1 MKKIYNIAWKDI
13 KNRFSSPMEIMFFL
27 VLPIIFTYLL
37 SGTIGS
43 GGRTYEL
50 IVVDQDQTS
59 LSGQLIEELTPA
71 GSMEI
76 VLASSEESEAL
87 ADAQDTA
94 AILTI
99 PTGFQERLYGG
110 WPVDLALQE
119 AGDEDAYDAAE
130 QQVFA
135 AVEQMSRVLLAAN
148 VSTAEYEKRGDFT
161 DAAMRERYYDA
172 SFTSAEAA
180 FDHLPQRVEIRTPDE
195 GIVYE
200 RENATNVQASAGQL
214 ITWVFIP
221 LLATAAVLADERTT
235 GTLRRLFTTPTKRAT
250 FLLGTILGQLAAA
263 WVQMTLL
270 VVFGIYVLGIDWGNS
285 IPGLVVLLL
294 AFSLAAT
301 ALGTLLGTLVRSTA
315 QAGSLAP
322 ITGMVMA
329 LVGGCWYP
337 GELFPDTV
345 KTVNRFLPTT
355 WALQGLNDLGLRRL
369 GMVDILPEAGVL
381 MVFAAVFFALAIW
394 RFRYE

>member
-1 MKKIYNIAWKDI
+1 MKKITNIAWKDL
-13 KNRFSSPMEIMFFL
+13 KNRFSNPMEIMFFL

-43 GGRTYEL
+43 DGRTYQL
-50 IVVDQDQTS
+50 LVVDQDQTS
-59 LSGQLIEELTPA
+59 LSSQLVEGLDAA
-71 GSMEI
+71 GSLEV
-76 VLASSEESEAL
+76 VLISNDELETTAEE
-87 ADAQDTA
+87 DDTA

-99 PTGFQERLYGG
+99 PPGFQEQLYSGEAI
-110 WPVDLALQE
+110 DLALE
-119 AGDEDAYDAAE
+119 ETGDEDAYDAAE
-130 QQVFA
+130 QQVFV
-135 AVEQMSRVLLAAN
+135 AVEQMGRVLLAAN
-148 VSTAEYEKRGDFT
+148 VSTAEYEKRGEFP
-161 DAAMRERYYDA
+161 DAAAREMYFEESYVR
-172 SFTSAEAA
+172 AEAA
-180 FDHLPQRVEIRTPDE
+180 FGDLPQRVEIRTPDE
-195 GIVYE
+195 GVVYE
-200 RENATNVQASAGQL
+200 RENANSVQASAGQL

-235 GTLRRLFTTPTKRAT
+235 GTLQRLFTTPTNKAT
-250 FLLGTILGQLAAA
+250 FLLGTILGQLVAA
-263 WVQMTLL
+263 WVQMALL
-270 VVFGIYVLGIDWGNS
+270 VIFGIYVLGIDWGNS
-285 IPGLVVLLL
+285 IAGLVVLLL

-345 KTVNRFLPTT
+345 KNVNQFLPTT

-369 GMVDILPEAGVL
+369 GLVEILPEAGVL
-381 MVFAAVFFALAIW
+381 MIFAVVFFALAIW

>member
-1 MKKIYNIAWKDI
+1 MKKIYNIAWKDL
-13 KNRFSSPMEIMFFL
+13 KNRFSNPMEIMFFL
-27 VLPIIFTYLL
+27 VLPIIFTFLL

-43 GGRTYEL
+43 DGGTYQL
-50 IVVDQDQTS
+50 LVVDQDQTS
-59 LSGQLIEELTPA
+59 LSNQLLEGLAST
-71 GSMEI
+71 GTMEVVSI
-76 VLASSEESEAL
+76 SSEEMEAV
-87 ADAQDTA
+87 ADAEETA

-99 PTGFQERLYGG
+99 PTGFQEQLYGG
-110 WPVDLALQE
+110 GLVDLALQE

-130 QQVFA
+130 QKVFA
-135 AVEQMSRVLLAAN
+135 AVEQMGRTLLAAN
-148 VSTAEYEKRGDFT
+148 VSTAEYEKRGDFADT
-161 DAAMRERYYDA
+161 AARRMYYEESYA
-172 SFTSAEAA
+172 RAEAA
-180 FDHLPQRVEIRTPDE
+180 FGDLPERVEIRTPDE
-195 GIVYE
+195 GVVYE
-200 RENATNVQASAGQL
+200 REKANSVQASAGQL

-235 GTLRRLFTTPTKRAT
+235 GTLRRLFTTPTNKAT
-250 FLLGTILGQLAAA
+250 FLLGTILGQLLAA
-263 WVQMTLL
+263 WVQMALL
-270 VVFGIYVLGIDWGNS
+270 VIFGIHVLGIDWGNS

-337 GELFPDTV
+337 GELFSDSV
-345 KTVNRFLPTT
+345 KIVNQFLPTT

-369 GMVDILPEAGVL
+369 GLVDILPEAGVL
-381 MVFAAVFFALAIW
+381 MIFAVVFFALGIW
-394 RFRYE
+394 FFRYE

>member
-1 MKKIYNIAWKDI
+1 M
-13 KNRFSSPMEIMFFL
+13 
-27 VLPIIFTYLL
+27 
-37 SGTIGS
+37 
-43 GGRTYEL
+43 
-50 IVVDQDQTS
+50 
-59 LSGQLIEELTPA
+59 
-71 GSMEI
+71 
-76 VLASSEESEAL
+76 
-87 ADAQDTA
+87 
-94 AILTI
+94 
-99 PTGFQERLYGG
+99 
-110 WPVDLALQE
+110 
-119 AGDEDAYDAAE
+119 
-130 QQVFA
+130 
-135 AVEQMSRVLLAAN
+135 
-148 VSTAEYEKRGDFT
+148 
-161 DAAMRERYYDA
+161 
-172 SFTSAEAA
+172 
-180 FDHLPQRVEIRTPDE
+180 
-195 GIVYE
+195 
-200 RENATNVQASAGQL
+200 
-214 ITWVFIP
+214 
-221 LLATAAVLADERTT
+221 LADERTT

-337 GELFPDTV
+337 GELFPNTV